1 MKIVQGRDGKTYC
14 LFFRQYETNGFCSNW
29 YLSDFEEDGITY
41 NCVEQYMMYK
51 KAKLFKDEAVAGQIL
66 KTTSQRDI
74 KALGRKV
81 KHFNEQ
87 VWDEHKQDIV
97 NQGVYLKFKQNS
109 KLQTEI
115 LSANVD
121 TFVECSPYDSVWG
134 IKTDMSNMTACTTP
148 SMWRGENRLG
158 IALKNAVEKILA
170 ERR

>member
-1 MKIVQGRDGKTYC
+1 MKIIQGKDGKAYC

-41 NCVEQYMMYK
+41 SCVEQYMMYK
-51 KAKLFKDEAVAGQIL
+51 KAKLFKDEAVASQIL
-66 KTTSQRDI
+66 NTTSQRDI

-81 KHFNEQ
+81 RNFNEE
-87 VWDEHKQDIV
+87 VWDKHKQDIV

-115 LSANVD
+115 LSAKVD

-134 IKTDMSNMTACTTP
+134 IKTDISDRVACTTP

-158 IALKNAVEKILA
+158 IALKNAVEKILE
-170 ERR
+170 ERE